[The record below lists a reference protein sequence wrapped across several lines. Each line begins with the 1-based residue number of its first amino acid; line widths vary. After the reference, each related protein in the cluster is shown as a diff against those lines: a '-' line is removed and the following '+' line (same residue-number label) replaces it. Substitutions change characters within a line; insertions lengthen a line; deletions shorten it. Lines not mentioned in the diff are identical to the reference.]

1 MKQNKDLTTLSAGT
15 RIGFLGGGQLARMS
29 AYKAFELGLE
39 VGLFS
44 GSSAREPLENATP
57 FVAKGDFSDV
67 DALIAFADSCD
78 VVTLENEFIDA
89 AVLRAVEQGSKT
101 PLFPS
106 ATSFT
111 LIENKRMEKETFA
124 AAGIPVA
131 PFAVVRS
138 VQDILNFAEQNGWPC
153 VIKSS
158 KGGYDGYGNVTIEMA
173 EEAEDAF
180 RSLGGDKGHEIVAEA
195 FIPFERELAVMVA
208 RHASGREV
216 YPCVETIQV
225 NHICKEVIAPARI
238 SPELS
243 TLAQRL
249 ALKATEAID
258 GVGIFAFE
266 FFLTKDGR
274 LLLNESAPRPHN
286 SGHYTMEAC
295 QTSQFEN
302 HIRAILGLPLGAST
316 LRRPAAVMI
325 NLLGTHKRP
334 SELTHHIPAL
344 KTEDGH
350 LHMYGKTDS
359 KPGRKMGH
367 FTLLG
372 EDVEEVLE
380 RARRLTREIEI

>member
-1 MKQNKDLTTLSAGT
+1 MKKEQDLTTITTGT

-44 GSSAREPLENATP
+44 GSTAREPLENATP
-57 FVAKGDFSDV
+57 FVVKSDFSDV

-89 AVLRAVEQGSKT
+89 TVLRAVEQGSKT

-106 ATSFT
+106 AISFAR
-111 LIENKRMEKETFA
+111 IENKYAEKKTFRD
-124 AAGIPVA
+124 AGIPVT
-131 PFAVVRS
+131 PFARVQT
-138 VQDILNFAEQNGWPC
+138 VQDVLDFAEQEGWPC

-158 KGGYDGYGNVTIEMA
+158 KGGYDGYGNVTIQMDDEV
-173 EEAEDAF
+173 EDAF
-180 RSLGGDKGHEIVAEA
+180 CSLGGNRGHEIVAET

-208 RHASGREV
+208 RNATGHVV

-225 NHICKEVIAPARI
+225 NHICKEVIAPARV

-243 TLAQRL
+243 ALAQRL
-249 ALKATEAID
+249 ALKATEVID
-258 GVGIFAFE
+258 GVGIFAYE
-266 FFLTKDGR
+266 FFLTQDGR

-334 SELTHHIPAL
+334 AELTHHLSAL

-350 LHMYGKTDS
+350 LHIYGKTDS

-372 EDVEEVLE
+372 DDVEEVLE
-380 RARRLTREIEI
+380 RARRVTKEMEI